1 MGAGWTG
8 FLTNL
13 AWMTWDIHIKYMLW
27 FVFGKDPVSVLSEYC
42 IAEKLIINSVWKNWF
57 VTATSVLWLLGNP
70 VEDSWWSQA
79 DLVYC
84 AQIGLSVYLLMLPLI
99 P

>member
-27 FVFGKDPVSVLSEYC
+27 FVFGKDPVSVLIEYC
-42 IAEKLIINSVWKNWF
+42 IAEKLIIVSEK
-57 VTATSVLWLLGNP
+57 T
-70 VEDSWWSQA
+70 
-79 DLVYC
+79 DL
-84 AQIGLSVYLLMLPLI
+84 
-99 P
+99 